1 MKLTKRILPVALLAG
16 LIGQA
21 APSLAAGHA
30 GTAPG
35 HPLASAQ
42 DAQSSASSGDG
53 QADGSKNAQKLS
65 AVVVTG
71 SHIRRVELETANP
84 VLTVSHEQIM
94 ATGDLTLGKLVQD
107 LPVMTGGAT
116 NPQYEHSHG
125 GTELSMR
132 GLGAARTLIL
142 VDGRRVI
149 SNNVDS
155 IPAAM
160 IERIEVLKNGASA
173 VYGSDA
179 IGGVVN
185 FITRKDYTGAE
196 FTARYGQSAQADA
209 RGRGYTFTFGQTTDK
224 GSIIGGVGY
233 NKTDGVP
240 SSARNFTANVLS
252 LEANSQGVPKVYIG
266 GSTNSPYGNIQ
277 IPKTGAVHDAFSSCS
292 SGHLARNVSAS
303 GMDPINDYHCYQ
315 NSGANSDKYNYAGD
329 TQLLKPQERTNAF
342 VLGTYNLSKHVS
354 VYLDAY
360 YNKSVSAFEEAPTTY
375 HTPQITISADNYYN
389 PFGVEF
395 GSHGYHFRSRLLGMG
410 LRGDNYD
417 TEVEQVRTGLKG
429 DFSMF
434 DDQTWNWDVGM
445 SYGHI
450 HAGTLT
456 INYPN
461 LSKLYTGPS
470 FMDPNTGK
478 VTCGTPSAPVANCD
492 ASFNPFNIQAPNSV
506 AAEKAATTP
515 AIEYEYSQERIWQ
528 AEANGGLF
536 DLPAGTVQLALGADY
551 REEHTHSVLGSL
563 LLIDP
568 ATGNCGLGT
577 HCSAPLQG
585 GYNVKD
591 AYGELFVP
599 ILADKP
605 WAYGLNATIGDRY
618 SRFSSFGNTNNMEFK
633 LEWRPIES
641 LLLRGSMEEV
651 FRAPTVADVYTSV
664 SSANPRITYDP
675 CDGYTG
681 TPVNPACVY
690 VPTDGSFV
698 DALVAQ
704 NVASAIESSGAK
716 YAGFPIKPE
725 TGKSFDVGAV
735 YSPPWVQG
743 LTVSVDAWHVYLND
757 LITSVNLQNMLN
769 LCSAGQTQY
778 CGLIHRYASGP
789 QQGQIDQQT
798 IEPIGNLGSL
808 STGGTDIAANYKLST
823 DSFGRFDFNVDATY
837 LKYYT
842 AQTAPGTRANTTY
855 HYAGHYMGAGS
866 APASDCPGVGQ
877 CLFPRWRAN
886 GMTRW
891 QMGNWRA
898 TWKIHYIGGF
908 RMGSP
913 SPSQDTHPA
922 GSGLDGYYIDF
933 GSNIYHNVSLS
944 YDLKPLH
951 TRVTVGVNNLFD
963 YKPPLL
969 YDNNAAYN
977 VDELNFD
984 LVGRYYWA
992 RVNVSF

>member
-1 MKLTKRILPVALLAG
+1 MKRMKRILPIAVLAG

-21 APSLAAGHA
+21 APSIAAPVPGGGDQPGGA
-30 GTAPG
+30 GQAAT
-35 HPLASAQ
+35 
-42 DAQSSASSGDG
+42 SSGASTSNA
-53 QADGSKNAQKLS
+53 QASDSKKAQKLS

-84 VLTVSHEQIM
+84 VLTVTHEQIM
-94 ATGDLTLGKLVQD
+94 ATGDMTLGKLVQD

-116 NPQYEHSHG
+116 NPQYAHSHG
-125 GTELSMR
+125 GTQLSMR
-132 GLGAARTLIL
+132 GLGSSRTLIL

-149 SNNVDS
+149 SSDVGS

-160 IERIEVLKNGASA
+160 IDRIEVLKNGASA

-185 FITRKDYTGAE
+185 FITRKHFQGAQ
-196 FTARYGQSAQADA
+196 FSARYGQSSHADA
-209 RGRGYTFTFGQTTDK
+209 RGRGYTFTFGQSTDK
-224 GSIIGGVGY
+224 GSIIAGIGY

-240 SSARNFTANVLS
+240 SSARSFTANVLS
-252 LEANSQGVPKVYIG
+252 LEANSQGIPQVYVG

-277 IPKTGAVHDAFSSCS
+277 IPKTGAVHDAFMNCS
-292 SGHLARNVSAS
+292 SGYLARNAGAN

-315 NSGANSDKYNYAGD
+315 NSGPNTDKYNYASD

-342 VLGTYNLSKHVS
+342 VMGNYRLGRHVS

-360 YNKSVSAFEEAPTTY
+360 YNKSHAAFEEAPTTY
-375 HTPQITISADNYYN
+375 HTPQVTIAADNYYN

-395 GSHGYHFRSRLLGMG
+395 GRHGYHFRSRLLGMG
-410 LRGDNYD
+410 LRAEHYETNIA
-417 TEVEQVRTGLKG
+417 QVSTGFKG
-429 DFSMF
+429 DLSLFN
-434 DDQTWNWDVGM
+434 DQQWQWNVGM
-445 SYGHI
+445 SYGHRY
-450 HAGTLT
+450 AGTLT
-456 INYPN
+456 LNYPN

-478 VTCGTPSAPVANCD
+478 VTCGTPGAPITNCD

-515 AIEYEYSQERIWQ
+515 AIEYQYSQERIWQ

-551 REEHTHSVLGSL
+551 RQEHQHSVLDSL
-563 LLIDP
+563 LVIDP
-568 ATGNCGLGT
+568 ATGDCGLGT

-591 AYGELFVP
+591 AYGELFIP

-618 SRFSSFGNTNNMEFK
+618 SRFSSFGNTNNMEYK
-633 LEWRPIES
+633 LEWRPIQS

-651 FRAPTVADVYTSV
+651 FRAPTIADVYTSV
-664 SSANPRITYDP
+664 STANPRITYDP

-681 TPVNPACVY
+681 SPANPACVN

-698 DALVAQ
+698 DTLVAQ
-704 NVASAIESSGAK
+704 NVASAITQAGAN
-716 YAGFPIKPE
+716 YAGFPISPE
-725 TGKSFDVGAV
+725 KGKSFDVGAV
-735 YSPPWVQG
+735 YSPVWVQG
-743 LTVSVDAWHVYLND
+743 LTVSVDVWHVYLHN

-778 CGLIHRYASGP
+778 CALIHRYPSGP

-798 IEPIGNLGSL
+798 VEPIGNLGSL
-808 STGGTDIAANYKLST
+808 STGGTDLSADYKLDTASL
-823 DSFGRFDFNVDATY
+823 GRFDFNLNATY
-837 LKYYT
+837 LTYYT

-886 GMTRW
+886 GVTRW
-891 QMGNWRA
+891 QMNNWQA
-898 TWKIHYIGGF
+898 SWKIRYIGGF

-922 GSGLDGYYIDF
+922 GSGLDGFYIDY
-933 GSNIYHNVSLS
+933 GSTLYHDVSLS
-944 YDLKPLH
+944 YDVKPMH
-951 TRVTVGVNNLFD
+951 TRVILGVNNVFD
-963 YKPPLL
+963 KQPPML

-984 LVGRYYWA
+984 LIGRYYWA
-992 RVNVSF
+992 RAVVSF